1 MTQALADL
9 SLQQFSNYAQ
19 ALPPSAPGM
28 TLFCDFD
35 GPIVDVS
42 DRYYATYRLGL
53 SQTHSHYRYLRQP
66 VAIRAMSKTQFWQMK
81 QERVPD
87 TEIALRSG
95 LQGSSIDYFLDQV
108 RHQVN
113 LPGLLQKDRLQPGV
127 MWAISLLREQGFRL
141 VLVTLRCKSQ
151 VQDILQHYQLEEAF
165 EGIFG
170 SDDADAAYLNYADAK
185 TQLLR
190 QAIAHHSF
198 QGGTATDRLTA
209 GSAALDRPMVSLP
222 GWMIGDTEA
231 DIVAAQTLG
240 IPSIALTCGI
250 RSQSYLTKL
259 QPNAIHGSLLLLAHS
274 LLRRAHQ

>member
-9 SLQQFSNYAQ
+9 SLQQFSDYAQ

-53 SQTHSHYRYLRQP
+53 SQTRSHYRNLRRP
-66 VAIRAMSKTQFWQMK
+66 IAIRAMSKTQFWQMK

-87 TEIALRSG
+87 PEIALRSG
-95 LQGSSIDYFLDQV
+95 LQGESLEYFLEQV
-108 RHQVN
+108 RYHVN
-113 LPGLLQKDRLQPGV
+113 LPGLLQKDRPQPGV
-127 MWAISLLREQGFRL
+127 MWALSLLREQGFRL

-151 VQDILQHYQLEEAF
+151 VQDFLAQYHLEDVF
-165 EGIFG
+165 EGIYG

-190 QAIAHHSF
+190 QAIAEHSLIH
-198 QGGTATDRLTA
+198 GAEN
-209 GSAALDRPMVSLP
+209 AAVTLP

-231 DIVAAQTLG
+231 DVIAAQTLG
-240 IPSIALTCGI
+240 IPAIALTCGI
-250 RSQSYLTKL
+250 RSQSYLAKL
-259 QPNAIHGSLLLLAHS
+259 QPHAIHTSLLLLAHS
-274 LLRRAHQ
+274 LLRRAHS